1 MQRNLASNS
10 HGPYIGVSK
19 TTFPRVS
26 QGQPVVSD
34 VKNSG
39 FQCPEP
45 CRAVQDAATYTVG
58 SPVKETVT
66 TEEIISCRLQQLGRH
81 HLPQKKSE
89 NISITLWIG
98 IKSFLTW
105 FVIKDVLIF
114 IKKNHKRSLK
124 KNKFFISAA
133 SRNVV
138 TQGHGV
144 QQAHLSVPRTLSTLS
159 LSHLPVATNT
169 LHVYLKLKTF

>member
-114 IKKNHKRSLK
+114 IKKIIKDH
-124 KNKFFISAA
+124 
-133 SRNVV
+133 
-138 TQGHGV
+138 
-144 QQAHLSVPRTLSTLS
+144 
-159 LSHLPVATNT
+159 
-169 LHVYLKLKTF
+169 